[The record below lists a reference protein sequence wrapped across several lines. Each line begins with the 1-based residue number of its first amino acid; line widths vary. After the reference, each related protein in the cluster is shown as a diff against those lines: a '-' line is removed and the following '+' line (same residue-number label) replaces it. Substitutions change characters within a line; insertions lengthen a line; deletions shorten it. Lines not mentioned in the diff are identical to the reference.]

1 MSPIPVQLLSK
12 RPRTR
17 EGRGEGTLGQ
27 VSSVIRE
34 RTIDILGGNKPDEGG
49 NKLLLNLYIPIARS
63 REQIIEVKYKMWTWR
78 SWRAWRS
85 WRVTQFSR
93 RFSKYLRG
101 GLEVRFTYMYYY
113 EVLRGEVCIN

>member
-17 EGRGEGTLGQ
+17 EGRGGATLGQ

-49 NKLLLNLYIPIARS
+49 NKPLLNSYIPIARS
-63 REQIIEVKYKMWTWR
+63 REQIIIVKCKMWTWR
-78 SWRAWRS
+78 P
-85 WRVTQFSR
+85 WRVTLFSS

-101 GLEVRFTYMYYY
+101 GLEVRYTYMYYY

>member
-1 MSPIPVQLLSK
+1 MSLIPVQLLSK

-17 EGRGEGTLGQ
+17 EGRGGGTLGQ

-63 REQIIEVKYKMWTWR
+63 REQIIIVKCKMWTWR
-78 SWRAWRS
+78 L
-85 WRVTQFSR
+85 WRVTLFSS
-93 RFSKYLRG
+93 RFSKYFCEEG
-101 GLEVRFTYMYYY
+101 
-113 EVLRGEVCIN
+113 